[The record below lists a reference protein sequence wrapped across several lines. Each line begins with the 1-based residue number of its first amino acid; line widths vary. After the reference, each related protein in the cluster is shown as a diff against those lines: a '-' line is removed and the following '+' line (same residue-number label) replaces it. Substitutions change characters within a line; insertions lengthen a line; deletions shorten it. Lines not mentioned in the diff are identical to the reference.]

1 MTQFYSDESREDDP
15 YSLPDM
21 EVFYHDG
28 AYEEGDVFSPECND
42 GEPLEPG
49 WYYWA
54 CFPGCMPEGDPIGP
68 FASEKETIDD
78 ARDS

>member
-1 MTQFYSDESREDDP
+1 MTLFHSDESREEN
-15 YSLPDM
+15 YLPDM

-28 AYEEGDVFSPECND
+28 TYDEWDCFSPEYND
-42 GEPLEPG
+42 GEALEPG

-68 FASEKETIDD
+68 FASEKEAIDD